1 MATTAWVRDVVE
13 AASAGAYPTVQAA
26 TKNSTTVYAP
36 SGGGTW
42 YCFGIC
48 DYTHKP
54 DNLNTKS
61 ASGHFS
67 NTVASGAKVYA
78 PNGNRVEIM
87 SVTSICIKI
96 A

>member
-13 AASAGAYPTVQAA
+13 AASAGAYPVVQA
-26 TKNSTTVYAP
+26 TTVSGYATYAP

-48 DYTHKP
+48 DYTHTP

-78 PNGNRVEIM
+78 PKGNGVEIR